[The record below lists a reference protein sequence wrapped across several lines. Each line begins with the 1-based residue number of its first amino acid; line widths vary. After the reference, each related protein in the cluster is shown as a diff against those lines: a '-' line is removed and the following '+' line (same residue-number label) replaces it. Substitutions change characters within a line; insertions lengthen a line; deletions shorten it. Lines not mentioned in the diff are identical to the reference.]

1 MSTYPGQPSVS
12 GCVWMCVGVCG
23 CVWMCV
29 DVCGCVWVCVDVCGC
44 VWVCVDVCAN
54 RRRRK
59 LALSSTHNSCSG
71 WSCKPDPTNPTTDCL
86 QYHAWGR
93 KGLVTFGRFPC
104 AKSRLLHRQSD
115 WLQSHNSDLISTCE
129 TVE

>member
-1 MSTYPGQPSVS
+1 MSTYPGQPSMFR
-12 GCVWMCVGVCG
+12 CMWMCMDGVWCVDG
-23 CVWMCV
+23 VWMCV
-29 DVCGCVWVCVDVCGC
+29 DA
-44 VWVCVDVCAN
+44 CAN

-86 QYHAWGR
+86 QYHTWGR

-115 WLQSHNSDLISTCE
+115 WLQSHNSDLISMA
-129 TVE
+129 